1 MGNVH
6 VGRGKINCVSLAHI
20 ILGAFMAVCGAIQ
33 IMLQLRYLWLDS
45 IYAGIWVG
53 LWVSIYSVLYLAA
66 ATARSLLLKFID
78 ESSRENKAI
87 HWNIGY

>member
-6 VGRGKINCVSLAHI
+6 VGRGKINCVSVAHI
-20 ILGAFMAVCGAIQ
+20 ILGAFMAVCGAPQ
-33 IMLQLRYLWLDS
+33 TMLQLRYLWLDS
-45 IYAGIWVG
+45 IYAGIWIG

-78 ESSRENKAI
+78 ESSREKKAI

>member
-1 MGNVH
+1 
-6 VGRGKINCVSLAHI
+6 
-20 ILGAFMAVCGAIQ
+20 MALCGGLQ
-33 IMLQLRYLWLDS
+33 VMLQLRYLWLDS
-45 IYAGIWVG
+45 IYAVIWIG

-66 ATARSLLLKFID
+66 ATARSLLFKFVD